1 MTTQKTKTEEIEEGA
16 RNFSVVLAHMKDED
30 EEGEPTGAS
39 ALDLINETVHA
50 MVSRLRDESIA
61 LDCER
66 KGEVIVRVPIGVFK
80 SKATVGVDVDA
91 KYPKAPKRKPVGLFV
106 TKGGNLSTEQ
116 PKQKKL
122 PLHAVEGG
130 AADNETIN
138 TKSPRAI

>member
-1 MTTQKTKTEEIEEGA
+1 MSQKTKVEEIEEGA

-39 ALDLINETVHA
+39 ALDLVNAAVHDV
-50 MVSRLRDESIA
+50 VSHLRDESVA
-61 LDCER
+61 LEAER
-66 KGEVIVRVPIGVFK
+66 KGEVVVRIPIAVFK
-80 SKATVGVDVDA
+80 SKATVGCDIE
-91 KYPKAPKRKPVGLFV
+91 KKLPKAPKRKPTALYV

-130 AADNETIN
+130 AADNETVN